1 VAKIRAVHLGIPKS
15 EETKKKIREAAPP
28 LRGGGGGL
36 QGGPTGPLALLG
48 IKRPETLKPHAIK
61 IEVSD
66 LELDTKI
73 IYNSICAAAEALN
86 IRHSIISGYFSLQAW
101 GSARKSNRRFA
112 APKGLGCARPTLF
125 LRFPPHCVGGVR
137 RKRYKKKY
145 VFTKIDT

>member
-1 VAKIRAVHLGIPKS
+1 MGRPRWQKLEQFIWESQNRRKLRKRLGK
-15 EETKKKIREAAPP
+15 RPP
-28 LRGGGGGL
+28 LSEGEGGGCK
-36 QGGPTGPLALLG
+36 GGPTGPLALLG

-112 APKGLGCARPTLF
+112 APKGLGCARPSLF
-125 LRFPPHCVGGVR
+125 LRFPPPLRGGGTEKEV
-137 RKRYKKKY
+137 
-145 VFTKIDT
+145 